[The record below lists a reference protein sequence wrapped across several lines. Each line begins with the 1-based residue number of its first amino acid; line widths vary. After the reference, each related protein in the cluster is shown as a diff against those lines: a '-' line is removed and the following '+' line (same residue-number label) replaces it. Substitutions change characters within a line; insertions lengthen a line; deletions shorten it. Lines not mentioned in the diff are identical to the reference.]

1 MAVDTALLQGSCPLP
16 LLLLAVHLVAALL
29 AQLLLAGQLAL
40 GRGRQPQVA
49 AQRSWGRLFLQPC

>member
-1 MAVDTALLQGSCPLP
+1 MAVDTPLLQGSRPLP
-16 LLLLAVHLVAALL
+16 LLLLAVHLAALL

-49 AQRSWGRLFLQPC
+49 AHRSWRRLFLQPC